1 MYHFKICNQIKLVYF
16 LKFVIHEMNSKMVKS
31 GMVMLTG
38 TEKVDTDVVVGWM
51 LQPTFEALV
60 GERERES

>member
-38 TEKVDTDVVVGWM
+38 REKVDTDVVVGWM